1 METLLFSPVKGCRE
15 EWRYINI
22 FKELKINTEIR
33 DAELRVISQD
43 GQMLGVMGL
52 SQALRLADDAELDL
66 VLISPTAKPPVAK
79 ITDYGKYKFELQR
92 KEKEQR
98 KSQKQVKVK
107 EVQLSL
113 AIQENEVAFKRDH
126 ARRFIED
133 GNKVKVCINRIRGR
147 ATANADKGV
156 TIIQNFF
163 ESLSD
168 IADIDMPTQKSGI
181 PGRNINI
188 VMVIAPKKK
197 K

>member
-1 METLLFSPVKGCRE
+1 METLLFSPLKGCQTRRE
-15 EWRYINI
+15 QNI

-33 DAELRVISQD
+33 DAELRVISEK
-43 GQMLGVMGL
+43 GEMLGVMGL

-79 ITDYGKYKFELQR
+79 IVDYGKYKFDLQR

-98 KSQKQVKVK
+98 KSQKQVKIK

-113 AIQENEVAFKRDH
+113 GIQENEVAFKRDH

-156 TIIQNFF
+156 AIVQGFY
-163 ESLSD
+163 ESMAD
-168 IADIDMPTQKSGI
+168 IADIDQTVQKSGI

-188 VMVIAPKKK
+188 IMVIAPKKK